1 MAQEMMRAAV
11 LSGPRRIELKDVPV
25 PPVTPGTLKIRV
37 STCGVC
43 GSDIHM
49 WQAGRGWSP
58 TPLEDFHMGHEF
70 CGVVVDSGDT
80 DFRIGERVTF
90 WANLYCGKCDMCRS
104 GQEHLCR
111 EVNGAK
117 VHGLRL

>member
-58 TPLEDFHMGHEF
+58 TPLEDFHMGHESAASWWTAATRTS
-70 CGVVVDSGDT
+70 VS
-80 DFRIGERVTF
+80 
-90 WANLYCGKCDMCRS
+90 AN
-104 GQEHLCR
+104 
-111 EVNGAK
+111 A
-117 VHGLRL
+117 